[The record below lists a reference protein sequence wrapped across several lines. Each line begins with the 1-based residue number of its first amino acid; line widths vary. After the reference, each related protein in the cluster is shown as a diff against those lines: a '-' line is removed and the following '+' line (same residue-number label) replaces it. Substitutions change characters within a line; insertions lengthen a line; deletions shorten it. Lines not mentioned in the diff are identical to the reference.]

1 MNGVLITTKHLR
13 SAQHAAA
20 KNNRPTF
27 TLMSKLLSGLY
38 VFLHDY
44 LIIYDNSKAHYTT
57 Y

>member
-1 MNGVLITTKHLR
+1 MNGVLIKTKHLR

-20 KNNRPTF
+20 KNNRPMF

-38 VFLHDY
+38 GFLHDY
-44 LIIYDNSKAHYTT
+44 FIIYDNSKAHYTT